1 MDDGTPS
8 TFRLSFWDLFAII
21 DPLPLADTKY
31 LSSGKEFQFR
41 RRTKAQEGDLA
52 TRSYNHQSRAADLC
66 HPFVIQ
72 SEIQSDTDRPRRMY
86 RKKDTSAY
94 HLLMSQLYELQ
105 LGVQHKVLVKISSIP
120 WIASKDNLCVAKKQL
135 DAQQQS
141 ISVI

>member
-1 MDDGTPS
+1 M
-8 TFRLSFWDLFAII
+8 
-21 DPLPLADTKY
+21 
-31 LSSGKEFQFR
+31 
-41 RRTKAQEGDLA
+41 TKAQEGGQA

-72 SEIQSDTDRPRRMY
+72 LESQSDTDRPRRMC
-86 RKKDTSAY
+86 RKRDTTAY

-120 WIASKDNLCVAKKQL
+120 WMASKDHLCVAKKQL